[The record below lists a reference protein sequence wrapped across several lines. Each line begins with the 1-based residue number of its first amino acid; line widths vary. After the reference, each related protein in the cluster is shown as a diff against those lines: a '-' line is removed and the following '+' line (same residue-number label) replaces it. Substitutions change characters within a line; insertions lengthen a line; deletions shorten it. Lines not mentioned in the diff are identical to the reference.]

1 MAYEFCH
8 ELTSI
13 FDTQLS
19 KREGKRQMRKWMHT
33 VRASALRCFD
43 SFLTTLEKY
52 FDDIANYFI
61 DRHTS
66 GFVEGFN
73 NKLKVVAVTFER
85 PHVQRISWLYGHA
98 LFAMKILSY
107 EYREV
112 PKSQMMSAFSPERG
126 SKKRL
131 EAGKT
136 YCHSRTFQ
144 RVGFRTKQ
152 RRRPSHRLQQGL
164 MQQFVLALSFAPPLA
179 TAAAS
184 SRSCAP

>member
-8 ELTSI
+8 EFTSI
-13 FDTQLS
+13 FDMQLS

-73 NKLKVVAVTFER
+73 D
-85 PHVQRISWLYGHA
+85 
-98 LFAMKILSY
+98 
-107 EYREV
+107 
-112 PKSQMMSAFSPERG
+112 FSPWLKPGVSWVTPSDSDEML
-126 SKKRL
+126 SVLCTDHLISPCLK
-131 EAGKT
+131 AG
-136 YCHSRTFQ
+136 
-144 RVGFRTKQ
+144 
-152 RRRPSHRLQQGL
+152 
-164 MQQFVLALSFAPPLA
+164 
-179 TAAAS
+179 
-184 SRSCAP
+184 